1 MKKVLIFLLCCAVGY
16 ACWNTFFNTDSAE
29 PTQEVVVEDT
39 LDVTISVK
47 KELKEIQNDSVAL
60 GDTLISESE
69 NVNKL

>member
-1 MKKVLIFLLCCAVGY
+1 MKKVRIFSLCCAVGY
-16 ACWNTFFNTDSAE
+16 ACWNTFLDIDSAE
-29 PTQEVVVEDT
+29 TTHETIVEDSV
-39 LDVTISVK
+39 DVTISVK